1 MSKFKKY
8 KIYELNVFLLMSL
21 IVLATNKPAVAQG
34 QDTSRS
40 ERDQQVIAALLPGEY
55 FNANQSYFDKR
66 TATSL
71 PKMPISLLFGQRETT
86 GIQKVLKFQLVRREK
101 SQKNWLRYFLK
112 QKIQMLQS

>member
-8 KIYELNVFLLMSL
+8 KIYELNVFFLMSL
-21 IVLATNKPAVAQG
+21 FVLATNKPAIAQG

-66 TATSL
+66 TAKFPC
-71 PKMPISLLFGQRETT
+71 PKCL
-86 GIQKVLKFQLVRREK
+86 
-101 SQKNWLRYFLK
+101 
-112 QKIQMLQS
+112 